1 MTNEEYLEEGID
13 DLGKEAELFPAE
25 EGWLIQ
31 QDSEQGYWIGVAEKE
46 LRVYDIEN
54 I

>member
-1 MTNEEYLEEGID
+1 VEEGMD
-13 DLGKEAELFPAE
+13 DLDREAELSPSE

-31 QDSEQGYWIGVAEKE
+31 QDSEQRYWIELAEKE